1 MRREEGSSFKDA
13 LKFDF
18 RECPGS
24 GEWAR
29 NLWQRLLHEAL
40 PGQRSLGAAMPVLPV
55 DSSPACPARGGPGA
69 AETLTQARRASL
81 SEELGETLEI
91 GSCGVPSLQ
100 H

>member
-1 MRREEGSSFKDA
+1 
-13 LKFDF
+13 
-18 RECPGS
+18 
-24 GEWAR
+24 
-29 NLWQRLLHEAL
+29 
-40 PGQRSLGAAMPVLPV
+40 MPVLPV

-91 GSCGVPSLQ
+91 GSCGVPSLW